1 MNTPMKTSAVST
13 APSEWHQLDW
23 ARINGTV
30 RRLQARMVKATQAGD
45 WRRVKA
51 LQRMLAR
58 SFCGKALAV
67 RRVTENQGSRTPGVD
82 EVTWSTRRRSGKP
95 SSRSNDVGISHVR

>member
-1 MNTPMKTSAVST
+1 MNTPIKTSAVSA
-13 APSEWHQLDW
+13 APSEWHQFDW

-51 LQRMLAR
+51 LQRFLAR

-82 EVTWSTRRRSGKP
+82 AVTWSTPEEKRQAIESLNRRG
-95 SSRSNDVGISHVR
+95 